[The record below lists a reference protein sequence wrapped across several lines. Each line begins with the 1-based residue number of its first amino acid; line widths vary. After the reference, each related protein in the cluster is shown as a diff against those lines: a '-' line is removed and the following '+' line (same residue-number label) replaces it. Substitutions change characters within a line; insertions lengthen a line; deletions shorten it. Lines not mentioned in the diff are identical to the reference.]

1 MGWDMSWSLPCLVAL
16 TCQCGLPWVVTVGS
30 GAVDL
35 GLCGRGGRPGCGEE
49 AGGHAGDEL

>member
-1 MGWDMSWSLPCLVAL
+1 MGRNVSWSLPCLVAL
-16 TCQCGLPWVVTVGS
+16 TCQCGLPWVVTAGS